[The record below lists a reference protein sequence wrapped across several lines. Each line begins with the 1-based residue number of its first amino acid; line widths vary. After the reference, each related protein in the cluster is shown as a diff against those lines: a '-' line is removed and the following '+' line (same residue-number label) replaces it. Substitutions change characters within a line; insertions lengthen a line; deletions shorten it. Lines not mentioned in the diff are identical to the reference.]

1 MFEKME
7 NAFMFDDLHLFIN
20 VINGIMI
27 IHCEDIS
34 ILRRCMATYITMTIH
49 FNTLFASQ
57 VENFIFFSF
66 LFFATKNFTLRVFF

>member
-7 NAFMFDDLHLFIN
+7 NAFMFGDLHLFIN

-27 IHCEDIS
+27 IHCEDIL
-34 ILRRCMATYITMTIH
+34 ILRRCMATYISMTIR

-57 VENFIFFSF
+57 VIC
-66 LFFATKNFTLRVFF
+66 